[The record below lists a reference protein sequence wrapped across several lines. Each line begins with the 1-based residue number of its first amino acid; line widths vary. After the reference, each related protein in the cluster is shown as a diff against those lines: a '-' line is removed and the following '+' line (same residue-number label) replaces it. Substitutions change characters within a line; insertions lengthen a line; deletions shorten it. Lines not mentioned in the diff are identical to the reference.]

1 MKIYKM
7 ILFLAILFSFTSCN
21 KEEILQEEEIVEEPK
36 EETAVETK
44 EYIIYEGEFELPV
57 NGATGFTTLE
67 SEIFKEAST
76 ESESLG
82 NIPGGRPFE
91 ILEETEDYWKIRYE
105 SQEGFIKNTYC
116 LINLP
121 DVVPS
126 IAYDGINTYASKD
139 RSLGKEIPGVTGE
152 LIYPGTDYNERFD
165 QERFIIPILYPTAKK
180 IRKIQQ
186 EALKNGET
194 LIVYEGYRP
203 LSAQEVMV
211 RGLMD
216 LAAKDPEVNKAISTP
231 PWSIDWF
238 AGSGVSNHQYGY
250 AVDLSLAIVK
260 DSRVAYTGD
269 YQYTEVTI
277 RSDLPM
283 PTAVNE
289 LSTRSIVFTAPV
301 DPASPDVWKTAKLAP
316 TMNDNAIR
324 LQNYCTQHGL
334 TPLASEWWH
343 FNDIEEENKM
353 INTSFSGEYVY
364 KSLRS
369 KPAMKQ

>member
-1 MKIYKM
+1 MKIYKI
-7 ILFLAILFSFTSCN
+7 ILFFAILFSFSSCN
-21 KEEILQEEEIVEEPK
+21 QKEIVQEEEIVEEPK
-36 EETAVETK
+36 EEISENKK
-44 EYIIYEGEFELPV
+44 EYIRYEGEFELPI

-67 SEIFKEAST
+67 TEIFKEASS
-76 ESESLG
+76 ESENLES
-82 NIPGGRPFE
+82 IPGGRPFE
-91 ILEETEDYWKIRYE
+91 ILEEIEDFWKVRYE
-105 SQEGFIKNTYC
+105 AQEGYIKNTYC

-126 IAYDGINTYASKD
+126 IAYDGINTYASRD

-165 QERFIIPILYPTAKK
+165 QERFIIPILYSTAKK
-180 IRKIQQ
+180 IHNIQQ
-186 EALKNGET
+186 ETLKNGET

-211 RGLMD
+211 KGLMD
-216 LAAKDPEVNKAISTP
+216 LAAKDPEVNNAISEP

-250 AVDLSLAIVK
+250 AIDLSLAVVK
-260 DSRVAYTGD
+260 DSRIAYTGD
-269 YQYTEVTI
+269 YEYTEVTI

-301 DPASPDVWKTAKLAP
+301 DPTSTDAWKSAKLSE
-316 TMNDNAIR
+316 TMNENAVR